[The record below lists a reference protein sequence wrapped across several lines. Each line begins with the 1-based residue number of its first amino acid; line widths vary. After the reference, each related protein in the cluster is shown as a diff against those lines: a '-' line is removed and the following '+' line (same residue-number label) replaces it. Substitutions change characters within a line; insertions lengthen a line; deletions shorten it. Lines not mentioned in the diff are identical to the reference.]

1 MPVSSACAQDFT
13 HVPVDFVSGDEDD
26 SGRHSRSSLMSPKT
40 QKAPAFLPGWCWVS
54 SLSLLFTNTV
64 HIINGRVLTQC
75 TFNNMY
81 MVGCFVHLMLY
92 LLFVLA
98 YVSYSDIHVYA
109 FLQL

>member
-54 SLSLLFTNTV
+54 LLSLLFTNTA
-64 HIINGRVLTQC
+64 HIIIGRVLTQC
-75 TFNNMY
+75 TLQHVYGWM
-81 MVGCFVHLMLY
+81 FVHLMLY